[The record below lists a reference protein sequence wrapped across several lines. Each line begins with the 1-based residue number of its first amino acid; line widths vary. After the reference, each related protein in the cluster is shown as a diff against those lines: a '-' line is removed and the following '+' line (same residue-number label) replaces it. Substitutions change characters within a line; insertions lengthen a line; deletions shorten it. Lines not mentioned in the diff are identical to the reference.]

1 LVREELEFNYPSKCL
16 LTKKFIRV
24 RGWRLTVPKQQSF
37 ATILVGKSVLL
48 REGLARILH
57 SPSFRIVASVSGVE
71 DLPPSQSQSEFPL
84 FLIVHTG
91 DNFDTAI
98 EQIETIRS
106 RGPAGRIAI
115 VADRYRLAELVS
127 ALRAG
132 ANGYFVDVMTCDVF
146 VKSIELVM
154 MGETIYPP
162 AFLSFVVDPD
172 ASNIDEM
179 APRDEQRALPA
190 ATEDTIS
197 ATEDTIAPQL
207 SPRETSI
214 LRCLVEG
221 DSNKCIARKIDIAE
235 ATVKVHVKAIL
246 RKIRVQNRTQAA
258 VWGMK
263 NGPLAPTAN
272 NSVPSLTAD
281 PSRPLPNQVATISKV
296 KEIEAQVSSS
306 VATHAENHV
315 EMPQID
321 HLVRK
326 GINGKISSAARLG
339 SANS

>member
-1 LVREELEFNYPSKCL
+1 M
-16 LTKKFIRV
+16 
-24 RGWRLTVPKQQSF
+24 PKQQFF
-37 ATILVGKSVLL
+37 ATVLIGKSVLL

-57 SPSFRIVASVSGVE
+57 SPNFRIVASVSCVDE
-71 DLPPSQSQSEFPL
+71 LPPSESQSERRL

-91 DNFDTAI
+91 DDFDAAI

-106 RGPAGRIAI
+106 RDPAGRIAL
-115 VADRYRLAELVS
+115 VADRYRLFELVS

-146 VKSIELVM
+146 VKSMELVM

-162 AFLSFVVDPD
+162 AFRSFVIDPD
-172 ASNIDEM
+172 AGNFDET
-179 APRDEQRALPA
+179 APRDQQGAIPV
-190 ATEDTIS
+190 ATEDTIVV
-197 ATEDTIAPQL
+197 ADDTIAPQL
-207 SPRETSI
+207 SPRERSI

-263 NGPLAPTAN
+263 NNSLAPTTNN
-272 NSVPSLTAD
+272 NSPLSIAD
-281 PSRPLPNQVATISKV
+281 ANKPLSNPATRISEVRQIGPQISQGLAKH
-296 KEIEAQVSSS
+296 
-306 VATHAENHV
+306 ATNHV
-315 EMPQID
+315 EVPHID
-321 HLVRK
+321 HLVPK
-326 GINGKISSAARLG
+326 GINGKISGTARFG